1 MKKTYLK
8 IFLPSIL
15 SILLFILTI
24 FLIIIPRYEQNV
36 MNGKREMIKELTN
49 TAISILSKYEND
61 EKEGLL
67 NREQAQKTAI
77 SRIEYLRYGEEN
89 KDYFWITDTTP
100 VMIIHPH
107 RKDLNGKDLS
117 NFSDP
122 HGKKLFVEF
131 VKTVKSSDH
140 GYVDYMWQWKD
151 DSSHIVPKLSYVRI
165 FKPWN
170 WVIGTGVYIEDIKK
184 EITALTKRMS
194 GISTGIA
201 LLIASLLIY
210 VFVQSIKAEQRK
222 NKAERGLKESREKYM
237 TLVEAATEGLVMLTD
252 GKITFANN
260 LFCKLTGY
268 ENDELN
274 ERLFTDIIGKN
285 NNTDVINAFSHGLI
299 KDGQYEISLLKKEG
313 SSRDVLLISSTTI
326 FYGKTVN
333 IIIAKDLSAG
343 EDISF
348 TNVDYKRLIHTLN
361 VGFFKAGFQ
370 AKGRF
375 IFADHTAI
383 RIFGFDSFEDISQEH
398 PISLVEDEEERMSI
412 TNQLFTDGFV
422 RNKKIKIADSKGN
435 TTIASVSLSVVGR

>member
-1 MKKTYLK
+1 
-8 IFLPSIL
+8 
-15 SILLFILTI
+15 
-24 FLIIIPRYEQNV
+24 
-36 MNGKREMIKELTN
+36 
-49 TAISILSKYEND
+49 
-61 EKEGLL
+61 
-67 NREQAQKTAI
+67 
-77 SRIEYLRYGEEN
+77 
-89 KDYFWITDTTP
+89 
-100 VMIIHPH
+100 
-107 RKDLNGKDLS
+107 
-117 NFSDP
+117 
-122 HGKKLFVEF
+122 
-131 VKTVKSSDH
+131 
-140 GYVDYMWQWKD
+140 MWQWKD

-361 VGFFKAGFQ
+361 VGFLKPDFRQKAG
-370 AKGRF
+370 
-375 IFADHTAI
+375 
-383 RIFGFDSFEDISQEH
+383 SYL
-398 PISLVEDEEERMSI
+398 P
-412 TNQLFTDGFV
+412 
-422 RNKKIKIADSKGN
+422 
-435 TTIASVSLSVVGR
+435 TIQQ